1 MLSCRTHGTTNQ
13 NGDKPNKALGL
24 VYLWIH
30 YVLSPFIFAHT
41 ASDLLQV
48 ASRLSMLIDFTAAEQ
63 VELDEVPHLGSHLV
77 EKVPRVTHLVVG
89 PLQICLQLIHL
100 LLILIQLTLE
110 RIIREGTI

>member
-1 MLSCRTHGTTNQ
+1 
-13 NGDKPNKALGL
+13 
-24 VYLWIH
+24 
-30 YVLSPFIFAHT
+30 
-41 ASDLLQV
+41 
-48 ASRLSMLIDFTAAEQ
+48 MLIDFTTAEQ

-110 RIIREGTI
+110 RTFQSRENSTQCMDDLIYGILCVCV

>member
-1 MLSCRTHGTTNQ
+1 
-13 NGDKPNKALGL
+13 
-24 VYLWIH
+24 
-30 YVLSPFIFAHT
+30 
-41 ASDLLQV
+41 
-48 ASRLSMLIDFTAAEQ
+48 MLIDFTTAEQ

-110 RIIREGTI
+110 RIIREGTIQCMDDLIHIILCVCVCVRAYVHDLCKCSHASTCSSWFLV